1 MVNVNADDEK
11 AMTKHV
17 LEFVMDA
24 SRKRYAPAVAKGRK
38 DRSMSKKLA
47 GSALECG
54 VMRAST
60 RVTYPIVQMT
70 KNPHKP
76 IL

>member
-1 MVNVNADDEK
+1 MVHVSADDEK

-17 LEFVMDA
+17 LKFVMDV
-24 SRKRYAPAVAKGRK
+24 SRKRYTPAPAKGRK

-60 RVTYPIVQMT
+60 RVTHLIMQMT
-70 KNPHKP
+70 KSPHKP